1 MDSDTFASTSQHVP
15 FCHIESGLK
24 VEERK
29 KIPNLFING
38 RWVRIRFE
46 ETKTNIWDFQ

>member
-1 MDSDTFASTSQHVP
+1 MDSDTFAAMSQHVP
-15 FCHIESGLK
+15 FCHIERGLK

-38 RWVRIRFE
+38 RWDQSRFQ
-46 ETKTNIWDFQ
+46 ETKTNI